1 MAFVHAVACLACNQI
16 GAVERQDA
24 RFMNSFR
31 KLKVCR
37 ERGSRQ
43 GWGDAVVYRVS
54 TSAWLNPLSWGSGY
68 WVEKKGD

>member
-16 GAVERQDA
+16 GEIERQDA

-31 KLKVCR
+31 ELKVCS
-37 ERGSRQ
+37 ECGSRQ
-43 GWGDAVVYRVS
+43 GWRDAVVYRVS
-54 TSAWLNPLSWGSGY
+54 TSSLLNPLTWGSGY